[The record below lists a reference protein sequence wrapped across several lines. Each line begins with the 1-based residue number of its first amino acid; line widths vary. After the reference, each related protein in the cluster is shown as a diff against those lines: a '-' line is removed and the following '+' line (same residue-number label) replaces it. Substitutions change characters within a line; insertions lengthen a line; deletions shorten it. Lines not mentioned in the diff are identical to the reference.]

1 MHVPIFSSAFIAT
14 LLLSRTATAKVLGKT
29 SFGID
34 PLEIQSG
41 GGRPNVTNVMY
52 DPSNAHSG
60 AGYLSVAFPAATSTN
75 QPQYLTFVQ
84 AVVLKPETKYT
95 AKVFAKSPNATGN
108 CYVSIG
114 FHANSGS
121 LLNVTEGVV
130 VGQKYEKFAIK
141 VDSGNSTGS
150 GGAAYFY
157 ISCLNGTAETVFVD
171 DYELMQD

>member
-1 MHVPIFSSAFIAT
+1 MHIPILSSALFGT
-14 LLLSRTATAKVLGKT
+14 LLASQPAAAKALGKT

-41 GGRPNVTNVMY
+41 GGRPNVTNILY
-52 DPSNAHSG
+52 DPPNAHTG
-60 AGYLSVAFPAATSTN
+60 AGYLSVAFPAT

-130 VGQKYEKFAIK
+130 VGPKYEKFAIK

-157 ISCLNGTAETVFVD
+157 VSCLNGTAETVFVD
-171 DYELMQD
+171 DYELLQD

>member
-1 MHVPIFSSAFIAT
+1 MHIPILSAALVGT
-14 LLLSRTATAKVLGKT
+14 LLASRTATAKTLGKT

-34 PLEIQSG
+34 PLVIQSG
-41 GGRPNVTNVMY
+41 GGHPNVTNVLY
-52 DPSNAHSG
+52 DPPNANTG
-60 AGYLSVAFPAATSTN
+60 AGYLSVAFPAPASAN

-84 AVVLKPETKYT
+84 AVMLKPETKYT

-150 GGAAYFY
+150 SGAAYFY

-171 DYELMQD
+171 DYELVQD